1 MKMHRYFTAGSL
13 AWLIAA
19 SSPTLSAQ
27 PNPHAG
33 HNGDQHPVIEIPVHM
48 AAPRI
53 ELDIS
58 RDRMSGFNLHIAYD
72 RFELESPRYASEKPQ
87 RFLEGH
93 AHLYIN
99 GEKVQR
105 LYAADV
111 HLPEKLLK
119 PGFNQITVTL
129 NAHDHSTWS
138 RGGKRV
144 LATLFIQRDKDNFVL
159 HRFSTSPIGPS
170 EGGEKGNAS
179 LGVAHNGR

>member
-1 MKMHRYFTAGSL
+1 MKIIGYFLIGSL
-13 AWLIAA
+13 FGLMV
-19 SSPTLSAQ
+19 SGSPALAAQ

-33 HNGDQHPVIEIPVHM
+33 HNGDQHPVIEIPVHI
-48 AAPRI
+48 AVPRI

-58 RDRMSGFNLHIAYD
+58 RDSLSGFNLHIGYD
-72 RFELESPRYASEKPQ
+72 RFELESPRYAKNKPQ

-99 GEKVQR
+99 GEKIQR

-144 LATLFIQRDKDNFVL
+144 LATLFIQRDRDNFVL
-159 HRFSTSPIGPS
+159 HHFSTSPLS
-170 EGGEKGNAS
+170 QGERREESKKPQD
-179 LGVAHNGR
+179 LAHISQ

>member
-1 MKMHRYFTAGSL
+1 MKMHRYFAAGTL
-13 AWLIAA
+13 AWLVATGT
-19 SSPTLSAQ
+19 PTWAAQ

-33 HNGDQHPVIEIPVHM
+33 HNGDPHPVVEIPVHV

-53 ELDIS
+53 ELEIS
-58 RDRMSGFNLHIAYD
+58 RDTMSGFNLHIAYD
-72 RFELESPRYASEKPQ
+72 RFELESPRYANEAPQ

-99 GEKVQR
+99 GVKIQR
-105 LYAADV
+105 LYAADL
-111 HLPEKLLK
+111 HLPEKWLK

-144 LATLFIQRDKDNFVL
+144 LATLFIQRDRNNLVL
-159 HRFSTSPIGPS
+159 HRFSTSPIS
-170 EGGEKGNAS
+170 TREGAE
-179 LGVAHNGR
+179 VAQNHR